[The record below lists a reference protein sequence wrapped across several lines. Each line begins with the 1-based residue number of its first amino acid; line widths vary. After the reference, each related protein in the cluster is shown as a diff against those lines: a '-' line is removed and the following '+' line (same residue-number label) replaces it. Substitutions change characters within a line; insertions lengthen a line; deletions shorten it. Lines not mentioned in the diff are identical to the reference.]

1 MCGRRRD
8 VRSFVIRTSRLIA
21 ELRDEINVPLARD
34 ISLLLTQNFGIS
46 HERVS
51 DAWLAADATASEV
64 RNWLANVA
72 RVARRDRLWLVM

>member
-1 MCGRRRD
+1 MCAAEGATFDR
-8 VRSFVIRTSRLIA
+8 FVIRTSRLIA

-51 DAWLAADATASEV
+51 DAWLSGDATASEV

-72 RVARRDRLWLVM
+72 RVARQGRRL